1 MDKRLIAANALS
13 FFSMVIVYQAFLT
26 VASPLSAIRL
36 PFSLMQLNLWFM
48 FVSLLGVLLFAY
60 TFRREPER
68 DVTRLLHVSL
78 AANGLS
84 VLALAAGLAGKSANP
99 FLYIGGLLFPL
110 ACGYLD
116 GCLFYLLARHTVPRC
131 QGIAIGLY
139 IAFTNGLLFL
149 VQRLVE
155 RVTGAPL
162 FLPWPLLLVAL
173 ALIAFLLRPV
183 PAEETAKPVVPQTQV
198 SDHLPLFCGI
208 GILLSLLIG
217 LSSTLDFVEYEEYYR
232 NWHAISRLFLA
243 AGYLAAGWLADHYPV
258 WLPVAA
264 LLAKVAVFAAY
275 TFVLEGAPLWFT
287 IFADAFFSPFIILFI
302 IWMFFNVALR
312 SSRPE
317 LWAGMGRAIERPF
330 HVLGALAGE
339 MLLEHKVSHGVMS
352 LVYMGLLVLAVV
364 LLYRLFLLYAEA
376 WKHSA
381 VEKSLAKVKAETNA
395 VSFANAATGI
405 TVNANAYVS
414 EKTAAQTLANSFS
427 EAGLAENNKDTTA
440 TENVTAMSA
449 DNFAGIN
456 LETVADEA
464 EDSELYASEFAEEVA
479 EDYFSNMISEK
490 DAETQNS
497 AASRVASSRAAVS
510 HAAASRVAEPEEAKG
525 TSDSPSATEDVIKT
539 DLSLPDESG
548 PLHGDRLRKY
558 QLRYRLTNRETEVL
572 WEILLKHKTAE
583 IAANLVITIP
593 TAKYHISNILQ
604 KTGMRNQ
611 RELRYLISK
620 EQRIKGRQIAKPIYK
635 RKPGTVCCQ

>member
-68 DVTRLLHVSL
+68 DVTRLLHSSL

-84 VLALAAGLAGKSANP
+84 VLALAAGLAAETATFS
-99 FLYIGGLLFPL
+99 LYIGGLLFPL

-116 GCLFYLLARHTVPRC
+116 GCLFYLLARHTVPRR

-139 IAFTNGLLFL
+139 IALTNGLLFL

-162 FLPWPLLLVAL
+162 FFPWPLLLLAL

-183 PAEETAKPVVPQTQV
+183 PAEEEAQPVVPQTQV

-243 AGYLAAGWLADHYPV
+243 AGYLAAGWLVDHYPV

-312 SSRPE
+312 SRRPE

-352 LVYMGLLVLAVV
+352 LVYMGLLILAVV

-376 WKHSA
+376 WKHS
-381 VEKSLAKVKAETNA
+381 VESEADARVKAKTA
-395 VSFANAATGI
+395 SFANAGL
-405 TVNANAYVS
+405 NAAKNT
-414 EKTAAQTLANSFS
+414 KTLANAEISAQASADHFGETVES
-427 EAGLAENNKDTTA
+427 ENKKDTTA
-440 TENVTAMSA
+440 TETITAVSADFFDNNQLEMVADETETSELFTTEITEEATAVKTISAVSA
-449 DNFAGIN
+449 DNSEN
-456 LETVADEA
+456 QEEETAA
-464 EDSELYASEFAEEVA
+464 E
-479 EDYFSNMISEK
+479 K
-490 DAETQNS
+490 
-497 AASRVASSRAAVS
+497 
-510 HAAASRVAEPEEAKG
+510 EEAKQN
-525 TSDSPSATEDVIKT
+525 DSQ
-539 DLSLPDESG
+539 PDDSG

-572 WEILLKHKTAE
+572 WEILQKHKIAE
-583 IAANLVITIP
+583 IASNLYITLP

-604 KTGMRNQ
+604 KTGAQNQ
-611 RELRYLISK
+611 RELRYIIQKDES
-620 EQRIKGRQIAKPIYK
+620 
-635 RKPGTVCCQ
+635 

>member
-1 MDKRLIAANALS
+1 MDGRIILANALS

-48 FVSLLGVLLFAY
+48 ILSFLGVLLFAY
-60 TFRREPER
+60 TFRCGQSD
-68 DVTRLLHVSL
+68 DVTPLLHTSL

-84 VLALAAGLAGKSANP
+84 VLALAAGLAGKTATF
-99 FLYIGGLLFPL
+99 FLYVGGLAFPL

-116 GCLFYLLARHTVPRC
+116 GCLFYFLARHTWPRR
-131 QGIAIGLY
+131 QGVAIGLY
-139 IAFTNGLLFL
+139 IALSNGLLFL
-149 VQRLVE
+149 VQKLVE
-155 RVTGAPL
+155 AVTSAPL
-162 FLPWPLLLVAL
+162 FLPWPVLLLAL

-183 PAEETAKPVVPQTQV
+183 PAEETAQPVVTQAQV
-198 SDHLPLFCGI
+198 VDHLPLFCGI

-243 AGYLAAGWLADHYPV
+243 AGYLSAGWLADHYPV

-264 LLAKVAVFAAY
+264 LLAKVTVFASY

-287 IFADAFFSPFIILFI
+287 VFADAFFSPFIILFI

-312 SSRPE
+312 SLRPE

-339 MLLEHKVSHGVMS
+339 IMLEQKFSHGVMS
-352 LVYMGLLVLAVV
+352 LVYMGLLILAVV

-381 VEKSLAKVKAETNA
+381 VEESVAKVKAE
-395 VSFANAATGI
+395 AAKLDY
-405 TVNANAYVS
+405 A
-414 EKTAAQTLANSFS
+414 EK
-427 EAGLAENNKDTTA
+427 LAEASATENNTDTTA
-440 TENVTAMSA
+440 VSNATAVPVE
-449 DNFAGIN
+449 NFAEKN
-456 LETVADEA
+456 SETVFDEA
-464 EDSELYASEFAEEVA
+464 AASDYFAAKVA
-479 EDYFSNMISEK
+479 EDYYEEEITAEDFVGFVSEK
-490 DAETQNS
+490 NVKTQNETAIHVSETQEASGSLS
-497 AASRVASSRAAVS
+497 ATEIS
-510 HAAASRVAEPEEAKG
+510 G
-525 TSDSPSATEDVIKT
+525 SPSATEMEED
-539 DLSLPDESG
+539 DSG
-548 PLHGDRLRKY
+548 PFHGDRLRKY

-572 WEILLKHKTAE
+572 WEILQKHKIAE
-583 IAANLVITIP
+583 IATNLYITLP

-604 KTGMRNQ
+604 KTGAKNQ
-611 RELRYLISK
+611 RELRYLIEK
-620 EQRIKGRQIAKPIYK
+620 EES
-635 RKPGTVCCQ
+635 

>member
-36 PFSLMQLNLWFM
+36 PFSLMHLNLWFM

-60 TFRREPER
+60 TFHREPER
-68 DVTRLLHVSL
+68 DVTRLLHISL

-116 GCLFYLLARHTVPRC
+116 GCLFYLLARHTVPRR

-183 PAEETAKPVVPQTQV
+183 PAEEEAQPVVPQTQV

-232 NWHAISRLFLA
+232 NWHALSRLFLA

-376 WKHSA
+376 WKHS
-381 VEKSLAKVKAETNA
+381 VESEADARVKAETA
-395 VSFANAATGI
+395 AHLKTKTETVSINSGGLNAA
-405 TVNANAYVS
+405 VNANARAKAETTAQASATIVD
-414 EKTAAQTLANSFS
+414 KATAAEITK
-427 EAGLAENNKDTTA
+427 GTTA
-440 TENVTAMSA
+440 TTNAAAVPDENVSDTGLKMADGETSFWDESA
-449 DNFAGIN
+449 AETGEYVYVAT
-456 LETVADEA
+456 ETVVEPTAETAPANTVSVQQTETPEPAA
-464 EDSELYASEFAEEVA
+464 EDIT
-479 EDYFSNMISEK
+479 N
-490 DAETQNS
+490 
-497 AASRVASSRAAVS
+497 
-510 HAAASRVAEPEEAKG
+510 PG
-525 TSDSPSATEDVIKT
+525 GP
-539 DLSLPDESG
+539 LPDESG
-548 PLHGDRLRKY
+548 PLHGDQLRKY

-572 WEILLKHKTAE
+572 WEILQKHKISE
-583 IAANLVITIP
+583 IAANLFITLP

-604 KTGMRNQ
+604 KTGAKNQ
-611 RELRYLISK
+611 RELRYLIQK
-620 EQRIKGRQIAKPIYK
+620 EEL
-635 RKPGTVCCQ
+635 

>member
-48 FVSLLGVLLFAY
+48 FVSLFGVLLFAY
-60 TFRREPER
+60 TFHREPER
-68 DVTRLLHVSL
+68 DVTRLLHISL

-84 VLALAAGLAGKSANP
+84 VLALAAGLAGKTVTF
-99 FLYIGGLLFPL
+99 FLCIGGLLFPL

-116 GCLFYLLARHTVPRC
+116 GCLFYLLARHTVPRR

-139 IAFTNGLLFL
+139 IAITNGLLFL
-149 VQRLVE
+149 VQQLVE
-155 RVTGAPL
+155 RVTGKPL
-162 FLPWPLLLVAL
+162 FFPWPLLLLSL

-183 PAEETAKPVVPQTQV
+183 PTEETAQPVVPQTQV

-217 LSSTLDFVEYEEYYR
+217 LSSTQEFINYEEYYR
-232 NWHAISRLFLA
+232 NWHALSRLFLA

-258 WLPVAA
+258 WLPVSA
-264 LLAKVAVFAAY
+264 LLAKVTVFASY

-287 IFADAFFSPFIILFI
+287 VFVDAFFTPFIILFI

-312 SSRPE
+312 SLRPE

-339 MLLEHKVSHGVMS
+339 MLLEQKVSHGVMS
-352 LVYMGLLVLAVV
+352 LVYMGLLILAVV

-376 WKHSA
+376 WKHS
-381 VEKSLAKVKAETNA
+381 VESEADARVKAEAAAHLKTKTET
-395 VSFANAATGI
+395 VSINSGGLNAA
-405 TVNANAYVS
+405 VNANARAKA
-414 EKTAAQTLANSFS
+414 ETAAQPSANIADKATS
-427 EAGLAENNKDTTA
+427 ADINKGTPATTNA
-440 TENVTAMSA
+440 AVMPSENVSATGLKTAPEETSFWDESA
-449 DNFAGIN
+449 AETGEYVYVAT
-456 LETVADEA
+456 ETVAELAAETAPANTVSVQQTETPEPAA
-464 EDSELYASEFAEEVA
+464 EDIT
-479 EDYFSNMISEK
+479 N
-490 DAETQNS
+490 
-497 AASRVASSRAAVS
+497 
-510 HAAASRVAEPEEAKG
+510 PG
-525 TSDSPSATEDVIKT
+525 GP
-539 DLSLPDESG
+539 LPDESG

-572 WEILLKHKTAE
+572 WEILQKHKISE
-583 IAANLVITIP
+583 IAANLFITLP

-604 KTGMRNQ
+604 KTGAKNQ
-611 RELRYLISK
+611 RELRYLIQK
-620 EQRIKGRQIAKPIYK
+620 EEL
-635 RKPGTVCCQ
+635 

>member
-48 FVSLLGVLLFAY
+48 FVSLFGVLLFAY
-60 TFRREPER
+60 TFHREPER
-68 DVTRLLHVSL
+68 DVTRLLHISL
-78 AANGLS
+78 AVNGLS
-84 VLALAAGLAGKSANP
+84 VLALAAGLAGKTVTF

-116 GCLFYLLARHTVPRC
+116 GCLFYLLARHTVPRR

-139 IAFTNGLLFL
+139 IAITNGLLFL

-155 RVTGAPL
+155 RTTGEPL
-162 FLPWPLLLVAL
+162 FFPWPLLLVAL
-173 ALIAFLLRPV
+173 ALIAILIRPV
-183 PAEETAKPVVPQTQV
+183 PTEETAQPVVPQTQV

-352 LVYMGLLVLAVV
+352 LVYMGLLILAVV

-376 WKHSA
+376 WKHS
-381 VEKSLAKVKAETNA
+381 VESEADARVKAETA
-395 VSFANAATGI
+395 SFANAGL
-405 TVNANAYVS
+405 NAAKNT
-414 EKTAAQTLANSFS
+414 KTLANAEISAQASADHFIETVES
-427 EAGLAENNKDTTA
+427 ENKKDTTA
-440 TENVTAMSA
+440 TETITAVSADFFDNNQLEMVADETETSELFTTEITEEATAVKTISAMSA
-449 DNFAGIN
+449 DNSEN
-456 LETVADEA
+456 QEEETAA
-464 EDSELYASEFAEEVA
+464 E
-479 EDYFSNMISEK
+479 K
-490 DAETQNS
+490 
-497 AASRVASSRAAVS
+497 
-510 HAAASRVAEPEEAKG
+510 EEAKQD
-525 TSDSPSATEDVIKT
+525 DSQ
-539 DLSLPDESG
+539 PDDSG

-572 WEILLKHKTAE
+572 WEILQKHKIAE
-583 IAANLVITIP
+583 IASNLYITLP

-604 KTGMRNQ
+604 KTGAQNQ
-611 RELRYLISK
+611 RELRYMIQKDES
-620 EQRIKGRQIAKPIYK
+620 
-635 RKPGTVCCQ
+635 

>member
-68 DVTRLLHVSL
+68 DATRLLHISL

-84 VLALAAGLAGKSANP
+84 VLALAAGLAGKTVTF

-116 GCLFYLLARHTVPRC
+116 GCLFYLLARHTMPRR

-155 RVTGAPL
+155 RATGEPL
-162 FLPWPLLLVAL
+162 FFPWPLLLVAL
-173 ALIAFLLRPV
+173 ALIAILIRPV
-183 PAEETAKPVVPQTQV
+183 PTEETAQPVVPQTQV

-312 SSRPE
+312 STRPE

-352 LVYMGLLVLAVV
+352 LVYMGLLILAVV

-376 WKHSA
+376 WKHS
-381 VEKSLAKVKAETNA
+381 VESEADARVKAETA
-395 VSFANAATGI
+395 SFANAGL
-405 TVNANAYVS
+405 NAAKNT
-414 EKTAAQTLANSFS
+414 KTLANAEISAQASADHFVETVES
-427 EAGLAENNKDTTA
+427 ENKKDTTA
-440 TENVTAMSA
+440 TETITAVSADFFDNNQLEMVADETETSELFTTEIAEDATAVKIISAASA
-449 DNFAGIN
+449 DNSEN
-456 LETVADEA
+456 QEEETAA
-464 EDSELYASEFAEEVA
+464 E
-479 EDYFSNMISEK
+479 K
-490 DAETQNS
+490 
-497 AASRVASSRAAVS
+497 
-510 HAAASRVAEPEEAKG
+510 EEAK
-525 TSDSPSATEDVIKT
+525 
-539 DLSLPDESG
+539 PDGSQPDDSG

-572 WEILLKHKTAE
+572 WEILQKHKTSE
-583 IAANLVITIP
+583 IAANLFITVP

-604 KTGMRNQ
+604 KTGAQNQ
-611 RELRYLISK
+611 RELRYMIQKDES
-620 EQRIKGRQIAKPIYK
+620 
-635 RKPGTVCCQ
+635 

>member
-68 DVTRLLHVSL
+68 GVTRLLHVSL

-84 VLALAAGLAGKSANP
+84 VLALAAGLAGETATF
-99 FLYIGGLLFPL
+99 FLYIGGLVFPL

-116 GCLFYLLARHTVPRC
+116 GYLFYLLARHTVPRC

-155 RVTGAPL
+155 WVTGAPL
-162 FLPWPLLLVAL
+162 FLPWPLLLLAL

-183 PAEETAKPVVPQTQV
+183 PAEEEAQPVVPQTQIM
-198 SDHLPLFCGI
+198 DHLPLFCGI
-208 GILLSLLIG
+208 GVLLSLLIG

-381 VEKSLAKVKAETNA
+381 VEESLAKVKAEAAKQTAAENYAKVLATENNKNTAAANNLAA
-395 VSFANAATGI
+395 VPAENVADANAAEETEI
-405 TVNANAYVS
+405 WEDFAY
-414 EKTAAQTLANSFS
+414 ETAEIFTT
-427 EAGLAENNKDTTA
+427 ETAENSTIK
-440 TENVTAMSA
+440 TENDSQNIVTEQKTEAA
-449 DNFAGIN
+449 EATP
-456 LETVADEA
+456 ETIIKP
-464 EDSELYASEFAEEVA
+464 DS
-479 EDYFSNMISEK
+479 
-490 DAETQNS
+490 
-497 AASRVASSRAAVS
+497 
-510 HAAASRVAEPEEAKG
+510 
-525 TSDSPSATEDVIKT
+525 
-539 DLSLPDESG
+539 SLADESG

-572 WEILLKHKTAE
+572 WEILQKHKTAD
-583 IAANLVITIP
+583 IATNLIITIP

-604 KTGMRNQ
+604 KTGTKNQ

-620 EQRIKGRQIAKPIYK
+620 EEN
-635 RKPGTVCCQ
+635 

>member
-48 FVSLLGVLLFAY
+48 FVSLFGVLLFAY
-60 TFRREPER
+60 TFHREPER
-68 DVTRLLHVSL
+68 DVTRLLHISL
-78 AANGLS
+78 AVNGLS
-84 VLALAAGLAGKSANP
+84 VLALAAGLAGKTVTF

-116 GCLFYLLARHTVPRC
+116 GCLFYILARHTVPRR

-139 IAFTNGLLFL
+139 IAITNGLLFL

-155 RVTGAPL
+155 RATGEPL
-162 FLPWPLLLVAL
+162 FFPWPLLLVAL
-173 ALIAFLLRPV
+173 ALIAILIRPV
-183 PAEETAKPVVPQTQV
+183 PTEETAQPVVPQTQV

-312 SSRPE
+312 STRPE

-352 LVYMGLLVLAVV
+352 LVYMGLLILAVV

-376 WKHSA
+376 WKHS
-381 VEKSLAKVKAETNA
+381 VESEADARVKAETA
-395 VSFANAATGI
+395 SFANAGL
-405 TVNANAYVS
+405 NAAKNT
-414 EKTAAQTLANSFS
+414 KTLANAEISAQASADYFVETV
-427 EAGLAENNKDTTA
+427 EADNKKDTTA
-440 TENVTAMSA
+440 TETITAVSADFFDNNQLEMVADETETSELFTTEIAEDATAVKIISAASA
-449 DNFAGIN
+449 DNSEN
-456 LETVADEA
+456 QEDETAA
-464 EDSELYASEFAEEVA
+464 E
-479 EDYFSNMISEK
+479 K
-490 DAETQNS
+490 
-497 AASRVASSRAAVS
+497 
-510 HAAASRVAEPEEAKG
+510 EEAKQD
-525 TSDSPSATEDVIKT
+525 DSQPND
-539 DLSLPDESG
+539 SG

-572 WEILLKHKTAE
+572 WEILQKHKTSE
-583 IAANLVITIP
+583 IAANLFITVP

-604 KTGMRNQ
+604 KTGAQNQ
-611 RELRYLISK
+611 RELRYMIQKDES
-620 EQRIKGRQIAKPIYK
+620 
-635 RKPGTVCCQ
+635 

>member
-36 PFSLMQLNLWFM
+36 PFSLMHLNLWFM

-60 TFRREPER
+60 TFHREPER
-68 DVTRLLHVSL
+68 DVTRLLHISL

-116 GCLFYLLARHTVPRC
+116 GCLFYLLARHTVPRR

-183 PAEETAKPVVPQTQV
+183 PAEEEAQPVVPQTQV

-232 NWHAISRLFLA
+232 NWHALSRLFLA

-312 SSRPE
+312 SRRPE

-376 WKHSA
+376 WKHS
-381 VEKSLAKVKAETNA
+381 VESEADARVKAETA
-395 VSFANAATGI
+395 AHLKTKTETVSINSGGLNAA
-405 TVNANAYVS
+405 VNANARAKAETTAQASATIVD
-414 EKTAAQTLANSFS
+414 KATAAEITK
-427 EAGLAENNKDTTA
+427 GTTA
-440 TENVTAMSA
+440 TTNAAAVPDENVSDTGLKMADGETSFWDESA
-449 DNFAGIN
+449 AETGEYVYVAT
-456 LETVADEA
+456 ETVVEPTAETAPANTVSVQQTETPEPAA
-464 EDSELYASEFAEEVA
+464 EDIT
-479 EDYFSNMISEK
+479 N
-490 DAETQNS
+490 
-497 AASRVASSRAAVS
+497 
-510 HAAASRVAEPEEAKG
+510 PG
-525 TSDSPSATEDVIKT
+525 GP
-539 DLSLPDESG
+539 LPDESG
-548 PLHGDRLRKY
+548 PLHGDQLRKY

-572 WEILLKHKTAE
+572 WEILQKHKISE
-583 IAANLVITIP
+583 IAANLFITLP

-604 KTGMRNQ
+604 KTGAKNQ
-611 RELRYLISK
+611 RELRYLIQK
-620 EQRIKGRQIAKPIYK
+620 EEL
-635 RKPGTVCCQ
+635 

>member
-183 PAEETAKPVVPQTQV
+183 PAEEVAQPVVPQTQV
-198 SDHLPLFCGI
+198 TDHLPLFCGI

-312 SSRPE
+312 STRPE

-352 LVYMGLLVLAVV
+352 LVYMGLLILAVV

-376 WKHSA
+376 WKHS
-381 VEKSLAKVKAETNA
+381 VESEADARVKAETA
-395 VSFANAATGI
+395 SFANAGL
-405 TVNANAYVS
+405 NAAKNT
-414 EKTAAQTLANSFS
+414 KTLANAEISAQASADYFVETV
-427 EAGLAENNKDTTA
+427 EADNKKDTTA
-440 TENVTAMSA
+440 TETITAVSADFFDNNQLEMVADETETSELFTTEIAEDATAVKIISAASA
-449 DNFAGIN
+449 DNSEN
-456 LETVADEA
+456 QEEETAA
-464 EDSELYASEFAEEVA
+464 E
-479 EDYFSNMISEK
+479 K
-490 DAETQNS
+490 
-497 AASRVASSRAAVS
+497 
-510 HAAASRVAEPEEAKG
+510 EEAKQD
-525 TSDSPSATEDVIKT
+525 DSQPND
-539 DLSLPDESG
+539 SG

-572 WEILLKHKTAE
+572 WEILQKYKTSE
-583 IAANLVITIP
+583 IAANLFITVP

-604 KTGMRNQ
+604 KTGAQNQ
-611 RELRYLISK
+611 RELRYMIQKDES
-620 EQRIKGRQIAKPIYK
+620 
-635 RKPGTVCCQ
+635 

>member
-26 VASPLSAIRL
+26 VASPISAIRL

-84 VLALAAGLAGKSANP
+84 VLALAAGLAGETATF
-99 FLYIGGLLFPL
+99 FLYIGGLVFPL

-162 FLPWPLLLVAL
+162 FLPWPLLLLAL

-183 PAEETAKPVVPQTQV
+183 PAEEEAQPVVPQTQIM
-198 SDHLPLFCGI
+198 DHLPLFCGI
-208 GILLSLLIG
+208 GVLLSLLIG

-258 WLPVAA
+258 WLPLAA
-264 LLAKVAVFAAY
+264 LLAKVTVFAAY

-287 IFADAFFSPFIILFI
+287 VFADAFFSPFIILFI

-312 SSRPE
+312 STRPE

-352 LVYMGLLVLAVV
+352 LVYMGLLILAVV

-376 WKHSA
+376 WKHS
-381 VEKSLAKVKAETNA
+381 VESEADARVKAETA
-395 VSFANAATGI
+395 SFANAGL
-405 TVNANAYVS
+405 NAAKNT
-414 EKTAAQTLANSFS
+414 KTLANAEISAQASADHFVETVES
-427 EAGLAENNKDTTA
+427 ENKKDTTA
-440 TENVTAMSA
+440 TETITAVSADFFDNNQLEMVADETETSELFTTEITEEATAVKTISAVSA
-449 DNFAGIN
+449 DNSEN
-456 LETVADEA
+456 QEEETAA
-464 EDSELYASEFAEEVA
+464 E
-479 EDYFSNMISEK
+479 K
-490 DAETQNS
+490 
-497 AASRVASSRAAVS
+497 
-510 HAAASRVAEPEEAKG
+510 EEAKQD
-525 TSDSPSATEDVIKT
+525 DSQPND
-539 DLSLPDESG
+539 SG

-572 WEILLKHKTAE
+572 WEILQKHKTSE
-583 IAANLVITIP
+583 IAANLFITVP

-604 KTGMRNQ
+604 KTGAQNQ
-611 RELRYLISK
+611 RELRYMIQKDES
-620 EQRIKGRQIAKPIYK
+620 
-635 RKPGTVCCQ
+635 

>member
-1 MDKRLIAANALS
+1 MDKRIIAANALS
-13 FFSMVIVYQAFLT
+13 FFSMVIMYQAFLT

-60 TFRREPER
+60 TFRRARSE
-68 DVTRLLHVSL
+68 DVTPLLHASL

-84 VLALAAGLAGKSANP
+84 VLALATGLGGESANS
-99 FLYIGGLLFPL
+99 FLFIGGLAFPL

-116 GCLFYLLARHTVPRC
+116 GCLFYLLARHTLQRR

-139 IAFTNGLLFL
+139 IALTNGLLFL

-162 FLPWPLLLVAL
+162 LLPWPLLLLAL

-183 PAEETAKPVVPQTQV
+183 PAEETAQPAVPQTQV

-217 LSSTLDFVEYEEYYR
+217 LSSTLDFINYEEYYR
-232 NWHAISRLFLA
+232 NWHAVSRLFLA
-243 AGYLAAGWLADHYPV
+243 AGYLAAGWLADHYPM

-264 LLAKVAVFAAY
+264 LLAKVTVFSAY

-287 IFADAFFSPFIILFI
+287 VFVDAFFTPFIILFI
-302 IWMFFNVALR
+302 IWLFFNVALR
-312 SSRPE
+312 SRRPE

-339 MLLEHKVSHGVMS
+339 MLLQQKVSHGLMS
-352 LVYMGLLVLAVV
+352 LVYMGLLILVV
-364 LLYRLFLLYAEA
+364 AFLYRLFLLYAEA
-376 WKHSA
+376 WKHSVMA
-381 VEKSLAKVKAETNA
+381 EADTRIKAEAA
-395 VSFANAATGI
+395 VAS
-405 TVNANAYVS
+405 
-414 EKTAAQTLANSFS
+414 
-427 EAGLAENNKDTTA
+427 ENNKSTTTVPGANGVPIEDRKTIDT
-440 TENVTAMSA
+440 EPVVEEQ
-449 DNFAGIN
+449 AGSGCPDKSGN
-456 LETVADEA
+456 SETIAEA
-464 EDSELYASEFAEEVA
+464 E
-479 EDYFSNMISEK
+479 N
-490 DAETQNS
+490 
-497 AASRVASSRAAVS
+497 
-510 HAAASRVAEPEEAKG
+510 AKP
-525 TSDSPSATEDVIKT
+525 DR
-539 DLSLPDESG
+539 SLPNDSD

-572 WEILLKHKTAE
+572 WEILQKHKISE
-583 IAANLVITIP
+583 IASNLYITLP

-604 KTGMRNQ
+604 KTGAKTQ
-611 RELRYLISK
+611 RDLRYLIQK
-620 EQRIKGRQIAKPIYK
+620 EGL
-635 RKPGTVCCQ
+635 

>member
-36 PFSLMQLNLWFM
+36 PFSLMELNLWFM
-48 FVSLLGVLLFAY
+48 FLTFWGVLIFAY
-60 TFRREPER
+60 KLRHAQSK
-68 DVTRLLHVSL
+68 DVTPHLHASL

-84 VLALAAGLAGKSANP
+84 VLALAAGLAGETATF
-99 FLYIGGLLFPL
+99 FLYISGLVFPL

-116 GCLFYLLARHTVPRC
+116 GCLFYLLARHTMPRR

-183 PAEETAKPVVPQTQV
+183 PAEEEAQPVVPQTQV

-287 IFADAFFSPFIILFI
+287 VFVDAFFSPFIILFI

-352 LVYMGLLVLAVV
+352 LVYMGLLILAVV

-376 WKHSA
+376 WKHS
-381 VEKSLAKVKAETNA
+381 VESEADARVKAKTA
-395 VSFANAATGI
+395 SFANAGL
-405 TVNANAYVS
+405 NAAKNT
-414 EKTAAQTLANSFS
+414 KTLANAEISAQASADHFVETVES
-427 EAGLAENNKDTTA
+427 ENKKDTTA
-440 TENVTAMSA
+440 TETITAVSADFFDNNQLEMVADETETSELFTTEITEEATAVKTISAVSA
-449 DNFAGIN
+449 DNSEN
-456 LETVADEA
+456 QEEETAA
-464 EDSELYASEFAEEVA
+464 E
-479 EDYFSNMISEK
+479 K
-490 DAETQNS
+490 
-497 AASRVASSRAAVS
+497 
-510 HAAASRVAEPEEAKG
+510 EEAKQD
-525 TSDSPSATEDVIKT
+525 DSQ
-539 DLSLPDESG
+539 PDDSG

-572 WEILLKHKTAE
+572 WEILQKHKIAE
-583 IAANLVITIP
+583 IASNLYITLP

-604 KTGMRNQ
+604 KTGAQNQ
-611 RELRYLISK
+611 RELRYMIQKDES
-620 EQRIKGRQIAKPIYK
+620 
-635 RKPGTVCCQ
+635 

>member
-183 PAEETAKPVVPQTQV
+183 PAEETAQPVVPQAQV
-198 SDHLPLFCGI
+198 SNHLPLFCGI

-243 AGYLAAGWLADHYPV
+243 VGYLAAGWLADHYPV

-312 SSRPE
+312 SRRPE

-352 LVYMGLLVLAVV
+352 LVYMGLLILAVV

-376 WKHSA
+376 WKHS
-381 VEKSLAKVKAETNA
+381 VESEADARVKAETA
-395 VSFANAATGI
+395 SFANAGL
-405 TVNANAYVS
+405 NAAKNT
-414 EKTAAQTLANSFS
+414 KTLANAEISAQASADHFGETVES
-427 EAGLAENNKDTTA
+427 ENKKDTTA
-440 TENVTAMSA
+440 TETITAVSADFFDNNQLEMVADETETSELFTTEITEEATAVKTISAVSA
-449 DNFAGIN
+449 DNSEN
-456 LETVADEA
+456 QEEETAA
-464 EDSELYASEFAEEVA
+464 E
-479 EDYFSNMISEK
+479 K
-490 DAETQNS
+490 
-497 AASRVASSRAAVS
+497 
-510 HAAASRVAEPEEAKG
+510 EEAKQD
-525 TSDSPSATEDVIKT
+525 DSQ
-539 DLSLPDESG
+539 PDDSG

-572 WEILLKHKTAE
+572 WEILQKHKTSE
-583 IAANLVITIP
+583 IAANLFITLP

-604 KTGMRNQ
+604 KTGAQNQ
-611 RELRYLISK
+611 RELRYMIQKDES
-620 EQRIKGRQIAKPIYK
+620 
-635 RKPGTVCCQ
+635 

>member
-1 MDKRLIAANALS
+1 MDARLIAANALS

-26 VASPLSAIRL
+26 IASPLSAIRL
-36 PFSLMQLNLWFM
+36 PFSLMELNLWFM
-48 FVSLLGVLLFAY
+48 FLTFVGVLLFAY
-60 TFRREPER
+60 TFRRAQSK
-68 DVTRLLHVSL
+68 DVTPHLHASL

-84 VLALAAGLAGKSANP
+84 VLVLAAGLAGETAN
-99 FLYIGGLLFPL
+99 FLLYAGGFAFPV
-110 ACGYLD
+110 ACGHLD
-116 GCLFYLLARHTVPRC
+116 GCLFYLLARHTSTWR
-131 QGIAIGLY
+131 QGVAIGIY
-139 IAFTNGLLFL
+139 IALTNGLLFL

-155 RVTGAPL
+155 WFTGAPL
-162 FLPWPLLLVAL
+162 LLPWPLLLLSL

-183 PAEETAKPVVPQTQV
+183 PSEEAAKPIVPQTQV
-198 SDHLPLFCGI
+198 TDHLPLFSGI
-208 GILLSLLIG
+208 GVLLSLLIG

-264 LLAKVAVFAAY
+264 LLAKVTVFAAY

-312 SSRPE
+312 STRPE

-339 MLLEHKVSHGVMS
+339 MLLEYKVSHGVMS
-352 LVYMGLLVLAVV
+352 LVYMGLLILAVA

-376 WKHSA
+376 WKHSV
-381 VEKSLAKVKAETNA
+381 VEETVAKVKAESVKQTVAENYA
-395 VSFANAATGI
+395 DVLAT
-405 TVNANAYVS
+405 
-414 EKTAAQTLANSFS
+414 
-427 EAGLAENNKDTTA
+427 ENNKNTTVANIAATVPTENIADTNAAEETEIWEEIAFETAEIFTTETADDSTVKTENNSANIVTEQKREA
-440 TENVTAMSA
+440 TESTPEIIIKP
-449 DNFAGIN
+449 DNSLAG
-456 LETVADEA
+456 E
-464 EDSELYASEFAEEVA
+464 
-479 EDYFSNMISEK
+479 
-490 DAETQNS
+490 
-497 AASRVASSRAAVS
+497 
-510 HAAASRVAEPEEAKG
+510 
-525 TSDSPSATEDVIKT
+525 SD
-539 DLSLPDESG
+539 

-572 WEILLKHKTAE
+572 WEILQKHKTAD
-583 IAANLVITIP
+583 IAANLIITVP

-604 KTGMRNQ
+604 KTGAKNQ

-620 EQRIKGRQIAKPIYK
+620 DNNQGN
-635 RKPGTVCCQ
+635 TD

>member
-26 VASPLSAIRL
+26 VASPLSAICL

-48 FVSLLGVLLFAY
+48 FVSLFGVLLFAY
-60 TFRREPER
+60 TFHREPER
-68 DVTRLLHVSL
+68 DVTRLLHISL
-78 AANGLS
+78 AVNGLS
-84 VLALAAGLAGKSANP
+84 VLALAAGLAGKTVTF

-116 GCLFYLLARHTVPRC
+116 GCLFYLLARHTVPRR

-139 IAFTNGLLFL
+139 IAITNGLLFL

-162 FLPWPLLLVAL
+162 FLPWPLLLLAL

-183 PAEETAKPVVPQTQV
+183 PAEEEAQPVVPQTQIM
-198 SDHLPLFCGI
+198 DHLPLFCGI
-208 GILLSLLIG
+208 GVLLSLLIG

-258 WLPVAA
+258 WLPLAA
-264 LLAKVAVFAAY
+264 LLAKVTVFAAY

-287 IFADAFFSPFIILFI
+287 VFADAFFSPFIILFI

-352 LVYMGLLVLAVV
+352 LVYMGLLILAVV
-364 LLYRLFLLYAEA
+364 LLYKLFLLYAEA

-381 VEKSLAKVKAETNA
+381 VEETVAKVKAEA
-395 VSFANAATGI
+395 
-405 TVNANAYVS
+405 
-414 EKTAAQTLANSFS
+414 AAQTSANIFKN
-427 EAGLAENNKDTTA
+427 AIAAENKKDTTA
-440 TENVTAMSA
+440 INHLAAVSSE
-449 DNFAGIN
+449 NFADKN
-456 LETVADEA
+456 PETVVDEA
-464 EDSELYASEFAEEVA
+464 EDLELYASEFAEEVA

-490 DAETQNS
+490 DAETQN
-497 AASRVASSRAAVS
+497 AAPSRVASSRT
-510 HAAASRVAEPEEAKG
+510 AASRVAEPEEAKG

-572 WEILLKHKTAE
+572 WEILQKHKTAD
-583 IAANLVITIP
+583 IATNLIITIP

-604 KTGMRNQ
+604 KTGARNQ

-620 EQRIKGRQIAKPIYK
+620 EEN
-635 RKPGTVCCQ
+635 

>member
-48 FVSLLGVLLFAY
+48 FVSLFGVLLFAY
-60 TFRREPER
+60 TFHREPER
-68 DVTRLLHVSL
+68 DVTRLLHISL
-78 AANGLS
+78 AVNGLS
-84 VLALAAGLAGKSANP
+84 VLALAAGLAGETATF
-99 FLYIGGLLFPL
+99 FLYIGGLVFPL

-116 GCLFYLLARHTVPRC
+116 GYLFYLLARHTVPRC

-155 RVTGAPL
+155 WVTGAPL
-162 FLPWPLLLVAL
+162 FLPWPLLLLAL

-183 PAEETAKPVVPQTQV
+183 PAEEEAQPVVPQTQIM
-198 SDHLPLFCGI
+198 DHLPLFCGI
-208 GILLSLLIG
+208 GVLLSLLIG

-339 MLLEHKVSHGVMS
+339 MLLEHKVSHGLMS

-381 VEKSLAKVKAETNA
+381 VEESLAKVKAEAAKQTAAENYAKVLATENNKNTAAANNLAA
-395 VSFANAATGI
+395 VPAENVADANAAEETEI
-405 TVNANAYVS
+405 WEDFAY
-414 EKTAAQTLANSFS
+414 ETAEIFTT
-427 EAGLAENNKDTTA
+427 ETAENSTIK
-440 TENVTAMSA
+440 TEN
-449 DNFAGIN
+449 
-456 LETVADEA
+456 
-464 EDSELYASEFAEEVA
+464 
-479 EDYFSNMISEK
+479 
-490 DAETQNS
+490 
-497 AASRVASSRAAVS
+497 
-510 HAAASRVAEPEEAKG
+510 
-525 TSDSPSATEDVIKT
+525 DSPNIVTEQKTEAAEATPETIIKP
-539 DLSLPDESG
+539 DSSLADESG

-572 WEILLKHKTAE
+572 WEILQKHKTAD
-583 IAANLVITIP
+583 IATNLIITIP

-620 EQRIKGRQIAKPIYK
+620 EEN
-635 RKPGTVCCQ
+635 

>member
-78 AANGLS
+78 TANGLS
-84 VLALAAGLAGKSANP
+84 VLALAAGLAGETATF
-99 FLYIGGLLFPL
+99 FLYIGGLVFPL

-116 GCLFYLLARHTVPRC
+116 GCLFYLLARHTMPRR

-183 PAEETAKPVVPQTQV
+183 PAEEEAQPVVPQTQV

-217 LSSTLDFVEYEEYYR
+217 LSSTLDFVEYEKYYR

-352 LVYMGLLVLAVV
+352 LVYMGLLILAVV

-376 WKHSA
+376 WKHS
-381 VEKSLAKVKAETNA
+381 VESEADARVKAKTA
-395 VSFANAATGI
+395 SFANAGL
-405 TVNANAYVS
+405 NAAKNT
-414 EKTAAQTLANSFS
+414 KTLANAEISAQASADHFVETVES
-427 EAGLAENNKDTTA
+427 ENKKDTTA
-440 TENVTAMSA
+440 TETITAVSA
-449 DNFAGIN
+449 DFFDNN
-456 LETVADEA
+456 QLEMVADET
-464 EDSELYASEFAEEVA
+464 ETSELFTTEITEEATAVKT
-479 EDYFSNMISEK
+479 IS
-490 DAETQNS
+490 
-497 AASRVASSRAAVS
+497 AVS
-510 HAAASRVAEPEEAKG
+510 VDNSENQEEETAAEKEEAKQD
-525 TSDSPSATEDVIKT
+525 DSQ
-539 DLSLPDESG
+539 PDDSG
-548 PLHGDRLRKY
+548 SLHGDRLRKY

-572 WEILLKHKTAE
+572 WEILQKHKIAE
-583 IAANLVITIP
+583 IASNLYITLP
-593 TAKYHISNILQ
+593 TAKILQ
-604 KTGMRNQ
+604 KTGAQNQ
-611 RELRYLISK
+611 RELRYMIQKDES
-620 EQRIKGRQIAKPIYK
+620 
-635 RKPGTVCCQ
+635 

>member
-48 FVSLLGVLLFAY
+48 FVSLFGVLLFAY
-60 TFRREPER
+60 TFHREPER
-68 DVTRLLHVSL
+68 DVTRLLHISL
-78 AANGLS
+78 AVNGLS
-84 VLALAAGLAGKSANP
+84 VLALAAGLAGKTVTF

-116 GCLFYLLARHTVPRC
+116 GCLFYLLARHTVPRR

-139 IAFTNGLLFL
+139 IALTNGLLFL

-155 RVTGAPL
+155 RVTGEPL

-183 PAEETAKPVVPQTQV
+183 PAEETAQPVVPQTQV

-217 LSSTLDFVEYEEYYR
+217 LSSTLDFINYEEYYR

-312 SSRPE
+312 SRRPE

-352 LVYMGLLVLAVV
+352 LVYMGLLILAVV

-381 VEKSLAKVKAETNA
+381 VEETVAKVKAEA
-395 VSFANAATGI
+395 
-405 TVNANAYVS
+405 
-414 EKTAAQTLANSFS
+414 AAQTSANIF
-427 EAGLAENNKDTTA
+427 EKATAAENIKDTTA
-440 TENVTAMSA
+440 INHLADVSA
-449 DNFAGIN
+449 ENFADKN
-456 LETVADEA
+456 PETVVDEA
-464 EDSELYASEFAEEVA
+464 EDLELYSSEFAEEAVEENFA
-479 EDYFSNMISEK
+479 NMISEK
-490 DAETQNS
+490 DTATHDVVAS
-497 AASRVASSRAAVS
+497 HVTPSRVAD
-510 HAAASRVAEPEEAKG
+510 PEETKG

-539 DLSLPDESG
+539 DLSLPDDSG

-572 WEILLKHKTAE
+572 WEILQKHKIAE
-583 IAANLVITIP
+583 IASNLYITLP

-611 RELRYLISK
+611 RELRYLIQK
-620 EQRIKGRQIAKPIYK
+620 EEL
-635 RKPGTVCCQ
+635 

>member
-48 FVSLLGVLLFAY
+48 FVSLFGVLLFAY
-60 TFRREPER
+60 TFHRKPER
-68 DVTRLLHVSL
+68 DVTRLLHISL

-116 GCLFYLLARHTVPRC
+116 GCLFYLLARHTVPRR

-139 IAFTNGLLFL
+139 IALTNGLLFL
-149 VQRLVE
+149 VQQLVE
-155 RVTGAPL
+155 RATGKPL
-162 FLPWPLLLVAL
+162 FFPWPLLLVAL

-183 PAEETAKPVVPQTQV
+183 PAEEEAQPVVPQTQV
-198 SDHLPLFCGI
+198 SDHLLLFCGI

-312 SSRPE
+312 STRPE

-339 MLLEHKVSHGVMS
+339 MLLEQKVSHGVMS
-352 LVYMGLLVLAVV
+352 LVYMGLLILAVA

-381 VEKSLAKVKAETNA
+381 VEESLAKVKAEA
-395 VSFANAATGI
+395 
-405 TVNANAYVS
+405 
-414 EKTAAQTLANSFS
+414 AAQTSANHF
-427 EAGLAENNKDTTA
+427 ENAIAADNNKDTTA
-440 TENVTAMSA
+440 INHLVAVSA
-449 DNFAGIN
+449 ESFADRN
-456 LETVADEA
+456 PETVADEA
-464 EDSELYASEFAEEVA
+464 EDLELYASEFAEEVA
-479 EDYFSNMISEK
+479 EDNFANMISERV
-490 DAETQNS
+490 AETQN
-497 AASRVASSRAAVS
+497 AVPSRVASS
-510 HAAASRVAEPEEAKG
+510 HAAASRVAKPEEIKG
-525 TSDSPSATEDVIKT
+525 NSDSPSATEDVIKT
-539 DLSLPDESG
+539 DLTLPDESG

-572 WEILLKHKTAE
+572 WEILQKHKIAE
-583 IAANLVITIP
+583 IASNLYITLP

-611 RELRYLISK
+611 RELRYLIQK
-620 EQRIKGRQIAKPIYK
+620 EEL
-635 RKPGTVCCQ
+635 

>member
-1 MDKRLIAANALS
+1 MNKLLIAANALS

-48 FVSLLGVLLFAY
+48 FVSLFGVLLFAY
-60 TFRREPER
+60 TFHREPER
-68 DVTRLLHVSL
+68 DVTRLLHISL
-78 AANGLS
+78 AVNGLS
-84 VLALAAGLAGKSANP
+84 VLALAAGLAGKTVTF

-116 GCLFYLLARHTVPRC
+116 GCLFYLLARHTVPRR

-139 IAFTNGLLFL
+139 IAITNGLLFL

-155 RVTGAPL
+155 RATGEPL
-162 FLPWPLLLVAL
+162 FFPWPLLLVAL

-312 SSRPE
+312 STRPE

-352 LVYMGLLVLAVV
+352 LVYMGLLILAVV

-376 WKHSA
+376 WKHS
-381 VEKSLAKVKAETNA
+381 VESEADARVKAETA
-395 VSFANAATGI
+395 SFANAGL
-405 TVNANAYVS
+405 NAAKNT
-414 EKTAAQTLANSFS
+414 KTLANAEISAQASADHFGETVES
-427 EAGLAENNKDTTA
+427 ENKKDTTA
-440 TENVTAMSA
+440 TETITAVSADFFDNNQLEMVADETETSELFTTEIAEDATAVKIISAASA
-449 DNFAGIN
+449 DNSEN
-456 LETVADEA
+456 QEEETAA
-464 EDSELYASEFAEEVA
+464 E
-479 EDYFSNMISEK
+479 K
-490 DAETQNS
+490 
-497 AASRVASSRAAVS
+497 
-510 HAAASRVAEPEEAKG
+510 EEAKQD
-525 TSDSPSATEDVIKT
+525 DSQPND
-539 DLSLPDESG
+539 SG

-572 WEILLKHKTAE
+572 WEILQKYKTSE
-583 IAANLVITIP
+583 IAANLFITVP

-604 KTGMRNQ
+604 KTGAQNQ
-611 RELRYLISK
+611 RELRYMIQKDES
-620 EQRIKGRQIAKPIYK
+620 
-635 RKPGTVCCQ
+635 

>member
-48 FVSLLGVLLFAY
+48 FVSLFGVLLFAY
-60 TFRREPER
+60 TFHREPER
-68 DVTRLLHVSL
+68 DVTRLLHISL
-78 AANGLS
+78 AVNGLS
-84 VLALAAGLAGKSANP
+84 VLALAAGLAGKTVTF

-116 GCLFYLLARHTVPRC
+116 GCLFYLLARHTVPRR

-139 IAFTNGLLFL
+139 IAITNGLLFL

-155 RVTGAPL
+155 RATGEPL
-162 FLPWPLLLVAL
+162 FFPWPLLLVAL

-183 PAEETAKPVVPQTQV
+183 PAEEEAQPVVPQAQV
-198 SDHLPLFCGI
+198 SNHLPLFCGI

-312 SSRPE
+312 STRPE

-376 WKHSA
+376 WKHSM
-381 VEKSLAKVKAETNA
+381 VEKTVAKVKAE
-395 VSFANAATGI
+395 AA
-405 TVNANAYVS
+405 
-414 EKTAAQTLANSFS
+414 KQTAAENYAKLLAT
-427 EAGLAENNKDTTA
+427 ENNKNTA
-440 TENVTAMSA
+440 TANNLAAVPAENVADTNVAEETEIWEDFAFETAEI
-449 DNFAGIN
+449 FTT
-456 LETVADEA
+456 ETA
-464 EDSELYASEFAEEVA
+464 EDSTVKTENGSANIATEQKTETAEA
-479 EDYFSNMISEK
+479 ISEK
-490 DAETQNS
+490 I
-497 AASRVASSRAAVS
+497 
-510 HAAASRVAEPEEAKG
+510 
-525 TSDSPSATEDVIKT
+525 IKPGI
-539 DLSLPDESG
+539 SLPDDSG

-572 WEILLKHKTAE
+572 WEILQKHKTAD
-583 IAANLVITIP
+583 IATNLIITIP

-604 KTGMRNQ
+604 KTGTKNQ

-620 EQRIKGRQIAKPIYK
+620 EEN
-635 RKPGTVCCQ
+635 

>member
-1 MDKRLIAANALS
+1 MNKLLIAANALS

-84 VLALAAGLAGKSANP
+84 VLALAAGLAGKTVTF
-99 FLYIGGLLFPL
+99 FLYTGGLLFHL

-116 GCLFYLLARHTVPRC
+116 GCLFYLLARHTVPRR

-139 IAFTNGLLFL
+139 IAITNGLLFL

-155 RVTGAPL
+155 RATGEPL
-162 FLPWPLLLVAL
+162 FFPWPLLLVAL

-352 LVYMGLLVLAVV
+352 LVYMGLLILAVV

-376 WKHSA
+376 WKHS
-381 VEKSLAKVKAETNA
+381 VESEADARVKAKTA
-395 VSFANAATGI
+395 SFANAGL
-405 TVNANAYVS
+405 NAAKNT
-414 EKTAAQTLANSFS
+414 KTLANAEISAQASADHFGETVES
-427 EAGLAENNKDTTA
+427 ENKKDTTA
-440 TENVTAMSA
+440 TETITAVSADFFDNNQLEMVADETETSELFTTEITEEATAVKTISAVSA
-449 DNFAGIN
+449 DNSEN
-456 LETVADEA
+456 QEEETAV
-464 EDSELYASEFAEEVA
+464 
-479 EDYFSNMISEK
+479 EK
-490 DAETQNS
+490 
-497 AASRVASSRAAVS
+497 
-510 HAAASRVAEPEEAKG
+510 EEAKQD
-525 TSDSPSATEDVIKT
+525 DSQ
-539 DLSLPDESG
+539 PDDSG

-572 WEILLKHKTAE
+572 WEILQKHKTAD
-583 IAANLVITIP
+583 IATNLIITIP

-604 KTGMRNQ
+604 KTGARNQ

-620 EQRIKGRQIAKPIYK
+620 EEN
-635 RKPGTVCCQ
+635 

>member
-68 DVTRLLHVSL
+68 DVTRLLHSSL

-84 VLALAAGLAGKSANP
+84 VLALAAGLAGKTVTF

-116 GCLFYLLARHTVPRC
+116 GCLFYLLVRHTVPRR

-139 IAFTNGLLFL
+139 IALTNGLLFL

-162 FLPWPLLLVAL
+162 FLPWPLLLLAL

-183 PAEETAKPVVPQTQV
+183 PSEEEAQPVVPQTQV

-312 SSRPE
+312 SRRPE

-339 MLLEHKVSHGVMS
+339 MLLEQKVPHGVMS
-352 LVYMGLLVLAVV
+352 LAYMALLMLTVAF
-364 LLYRLFLLYAEA
+364 LYKLFLLYAEA
-376 WKHSA
+376 WKHS
-381 VEKSLAKVKAETNA
+381 VESEADARVKAETTAQASATIVDKATAADINKGTPA
-395 VSFANAATGI
+395 TTNAAVMPAENVSDTGL
-405 TVNANAYVS
+405 
-414 EKTAAQTLANSFS
+414 KTAPEETSFWDES
-427 EAGLAENNKDTTA
+427 AAETGEYVYVATETVVEPTAEMETDPENNVSVQQ
-440 TENVTAMSA
+440 TETPEPA
-449 DNFAGIN
+449 
-456 LETVADEA
+456 A
-464 EDSELYASEFAEEVA
+464 ED
-479 EDYFSNMISEK
+479 ITK
-490 DAETQNS
+490 
-497 AASRVASSRAAVS
+497 
-510 HAAASRVAEPEEAKG
+510 PG
-525 TSDSPSATEDVIKT
+525 GP
-539 DLSLPDESG
+539 LPDESG

-572 WEILLKHKTAE
+572 WEILQKHKISE
-583 IAANLVITIP
+583 IAANLFITLP

-604 KTGMRNQ
+604 KTGAKNQ
-611 RELRYLISK
+611 RELRYLIQK
-620 EQRIKGRQIAKPIYK
+620 EEL
-635 RKPGTVCCQ
+635 

>member
-36 PFSLMQLNLWFM
+36 PFSLMELNLWFM
-48 FVSLLGVLLFAY
+48 FLTFWGVLIFAY
-60 TFRREPER
+60 KLRHAQSK
-68 DVTRLLHVSL
+68 DVTPHLHASL

-84 VLALAAGLAGKSANP
+84 VLALAAGLAGETATF
-99 FLYIGGLLFPL
+99 FLYIGGLVFPL

-116 GCLFYLLARHTVPRC
+116 GCLFYLLARHTVPRR

-183 PAEETAKPVVPQTQV
+183 PAEEEAQPVVPQTQV

-287 IFADAFFSPFIILFI
+287 VFVDAFFSPFIILFI

-352 LVYMGLLVLAVV
+352 LVYMGLLILAVV

-376 WKHSA
+376 WKHS
-381 VEKSLAKVKAETNA
+381 VESEADARVKAKTA
-395 VSFANAATGI
+395 SFANAGL
-405 TVNANAYVS
+405 NAAKNT
-414 EKTAAQTLANSFS
+414 KTLANAEISAQASADHFVETVES
-427 EAGLAENNKDTTA
+427 ENKKDTTA
-440 TENVTAMSA
+440 TETITAVSADFFDNNQLEMVADETETSELFTTEITEEATAVKTISAVSA
-449 DNFAGIN
+449 DNSEN
-456 LETVADEA
+456 QEEETAA
-464 EDSELYASEFAEEVA
+464 E
-479 EDYFSNMISEK
+479 K
-490 DAETQNS
+490 
-497 AASRVASSRAAVS
+497 
-510 HAAASRVAEPEEAKG
+510 EEAKQD
-525 TSDSPSATEDVIKT
+525 DSQ
-539 DLSLPDESG
+539 PDDSG

-572 WEILLKHKTAE
+572 WEILQKHKIAE
-583 IAANLVITIP
+583 IASNLYITLP

-604 KTGMRNQ
+604 KTGAQNQ
-611 RELRYLISK
+611 RELRYMIQKDES
-620 EQRIKGRQIAKPIYK
+620 
-635 RKPGTVCCQ
+635 

>member
-116 GCLFYLLARHTVPRC
+116 GCLFYLLARHTVPRR

-139 IAFTNGLLFL
+139 IALTNGLLFL
-149 VQRLVE
+149 VQQLVE
-155 RVTGAPL
+155 RATGKPL
-162 FLPWPLLLVAL
+162 FFPWPLLLVAL

-183 PAEETAKPVVPQTQV
+183 PAEEEAQPVVPQTQV
-198 SDHLPLFCGI
+198 SDHLLLFCGI

-312 SSRPE
+312 STRPE

-339 MLLEHKVSHGVMS
+339 MLLEQKVSHGVMS
-352 LVYMGLLVLAVV
+352 LVYMGLLILAVA

-381 VEKSLAKVKAETNA
+381 VEESLAKVKAEA
-395 VSFANAATGI
+395 
-405 TVNANAYVS
+405 
-414 EKTAAQTLANSFS
+414 AAQTSANHF
-427 EAGLAENNKDTTA
+427 ENAIAADNNKDTTA
-440 TENVTAMSA
+440 INHLVAVSA
-449 DNFAGIN
+449 ESFADRN
-456 LETVADEA
+456 PETVADEA
-464 EDSELYASEFAEEVA
+464 EDLELYASEFAEEVA
-479 EDYFSNMISEK
+479 EDNFANMISERV
-490 DAETQNS
+490 AETQN
-497 AASRVASSRAAVS
+497 AVPSRVASS
-510 HAAASRVAEPEEAKG
+510 HAAASRVAKPEEIKG
-525 TSDSPSATEDVIKT
+525 NSDSPSATEDVIKT
-539 DLSLPDESG
+539 DLTLPDESG

-572 WEILLKHKTAE
+572 WEILQKHKIAE
-583 IAANLVITIP
+583 IASNLYITLP

-611 RELRYLISK
+611 RELRYLIQK
-620 EQRIKGRQIAKPIYK
+620 EEL
-635 RKPGTVCCQ
+635 

>member
-68 DVTRLLHVSL
+68 GVTRLLHVSL

-84 VLALAAGLAGKSANP
+84 VLALAEGLAGETATF
-99 FLYIGGLLFPL
+99 FLCIGGLVFPL

-116 GCLFYLLARHTVPRC
+116 GYLFYLLARHTVPRC

-139 IAFTNGLLFL
+139 IAITNGLLFL
-149 VQRLVE
+149 VQRMVE

-162 FLPWPLLLVAL
+162 FFPWPLLLLAL

-183 PAEETAKPVVPQTQV
+183 PAEETAQPVVPQTQV

-312 SSRPE
+312 SRRPE

-352 LVYMGLLVLAVV
+352 LVYMGLLILAVV

-376 WKHSA
+376 WKHS
-381 VEKSLAKVKAETNA
+381 VESEADARVKAETA
-395 VSFANAATGI
+395 SFANAGL
-405 TVNANAYVS
+405 NAAKNT
-414 EKTAAQTLANSFS
+414 KTLANAEISAQASADHFGETVES
-427 EAGLAENNKDTTA
+427 ENKKDTTA
-440 TENVTAMSA
+440 TETITAVSADFFDNNQLEMVADETETSELFTTEITEEATAVKTISAVSA
-449 DNFAGIN
+449 DNSEN
-456 LETVADEA
+456 QEEETAA
-464 EDSELYASEFAEEVA
+464 E
-479 EDYFSNMISEK
+479 K
-490 DAETQNS
+490 
-497 AASRVASSRAAVS
+497 
-510 HAAASRVAEPEEAKG
+510 EEAKQD
-525 TSDSPSATEDVIKT
+525 DSQ
-539 DLSLPDESG
+539 PDDSG

-572 WEILLKHKTAE
+572 WEILQKHKTSE
-583 IAANLVITIP
+583 IAANLFITVP

-604 KTGMRNQ
+604 KTGAQNQ
-611 RELRYLISK
+611 RELRYMIQKDES
-620 EQRIKGRQIAKPIYK
+620 
-635 RKPGTVCCQ
+635 

>member
-60 TFRREPER
+60 TFHREPER
-68 DVTRLLHVSL
+68 DVTRLLHISL
-78 AANGLS
+78 VANGLS
-84 VLALAAGLAGKSANP
+84 VLALAAGLAGKTVTF

-116 GCLFYLLARHTVPRC
+116 GCLFYLLARHTVPRR
-131 QGIAIGLY
+131 QGITIGLY
-139 IAFTNGLLFL
+139 IAITNGLLFL

-162 FLPWPLLLVAL
+162 FFPWPLLLVAL
-173 ALIAFLLRPV
+173 ALIAFLLRPA
-183 PAEETAKPVVPQTQV
+183 PAEETAQPVVPQPQV
-198 SDHLPLFCGI
+198 ISHLPLFCGI
-208 GILLSLLIG
+208 GVLLSLLIG
-217 LSSTLDFVEYEEYYR
+217 LSSTLDFVKYEEYYR

-312 SSRPE
+312 STRPE

-352 LVYMGLLVLAVV
+352 LVYMGLLILAVV

-376 WKHSA
+376 WKHS
-381 VEKSLAKVKAETNA
+381 VESEADARVKAETA
-395 VSFANAATGI
+395 AHLKTKTETVSINSGGLNAA
-405 TVNANAYVS
+405 VNANARAKAETTAQASANIADKATAAEINTGITATTNAAAVPSENVS
-414 EKTAAQTLANSFS
+414 ATGLKTAPEETSFW
-427 EAGLAENNKDTTA
+427 AESAAETGEYVYVA
-440 TENVTAMSA
+440 T
-449 DNFAGIN
+449 
-456 LETVADEA
+456 ETVAELAAETAPANTVSVQQTETPEPAA
-464 EDSELYASEFAEEVA
+464 EDIT
-479 EDYFSNMISEK
+479 N
-490 DAETQNS
+490 
-497 AASRVASSRAAVS
+497 
-510 HAAASRVAEPEEAKG
+510 PG
-525 TSDSPSATEDVIKT
+525 GP
-539 DLSLPDESG
+539 LPDESG

-572 WEILLKHKTAE
+572 WEILQKHKISE
-583 IAANLVITIP
+583 IAANLFITLP

-604 KTGMRNQ
+604 KTGAKNQ
-611 RELRYLISK
+611 RELRYLIQK
-620 EQRIKGRQIAKPIYK
+620 EEL
-635 RKPGTVCCQ
+635 

>member
-60 TFRREPER
+60 TFRSEPER
-68 DVTRLLHVSL
+68 DVTRLLHISL

-84 VLALAAGLAGKSANP
+84 VLALAAGLAGETATF
-99 FLYIGGLLFPL
+99 FLFIGGLLFPL

-116 GCLFYLLARHTVPRC
+116 GCLFYLLARHTVPRR

-139 IAFTNGLLFL
+139 IAITNGLLFL
-149 VQRLVE
+149 VQQLVE
-155 RVTGAPL
+155 RVTGKPL
-162 FLPWPLLLVAL
+162 FFPWPLLLLSL

-183 PAEETAKPVVPQTQV
+183 PTEETAQPVVPQTQV

-217 LSSTLDFVEYEEYYR
+217 LSSTLEFINYEEYYR
-232 NWHAISRLFLA
+232 NWHALSRLFLA

-258 WLPVAA
+258 WLPVSA
-264 LLAKVAVFAAY
+264 LLAKVTVFASY

-287 IFADAFFSPFIILFI
+287 VFVDAFFTPFIILFI

-312 SSRPE
+312 SLRPE

-339 MLLEHKVSHGVMS
+339 MLLEQKVSHGVMS
-352 LVYMGLLVLAVV
+352 LVYMGLLILAVV

-381 VEKSLAKVKAETNA
+381 VEESLAKVKAEAAKQTAAENYAKVLATENNKNTAAANNLAA
-395 VSFANAATGI
+395 VPAENVADANAAEETEIWEDFAYETAEIFI
-405 TVNANAYVS
+405 T
-414 EKTAAQTLANSFS
+414 ET
-427 EAGLAENNKDTTA
+427 AENSTIK
-440 TENVTAMSA
+440 TENDSANFVTEQKTEAA
-449 DNFAGIN
+449 EATP
-456 LETVADEA
+456 ETIIKP
-464 EDSELYASEFAEEVA
+464 DS
-479 EDYFSNMISEK
+479 
-490 DAETQNS
+490 
-497 AASRVASSRAAVS
+497 
-510 HAAASRVAEPEEAKG
+510 
-525 TSDSPSATEDVIKT
+525 
-539 DLSLPDESG
+539 SLADESG

-572 WEILLKHKTAE
+572 WEILQKHKTAD
-583 IAANLVITIP
+583 IATNLVITIP

-604 KTGMRNQ
+604 KTGAKNQ

-620 EQRIKGRQIAKPIYK
+620 EE
-635 RKPGTVCCQ
+635 T